1 MLVFPHINPELI
13 RIGPIAIRWYGIMY
27 LLGFLAAY
35 LIIRNQRR
43 AHEIGLEGPLVQ
55 DLVFYLAVGLIVGAR
70 LGYLLFY
77 QFHAYAYYLH
87 HPLEILA
94 VWHGGMS
101 FHGGLIGTTLA
112 GWWFCRRK
120 GLCFWAVADTV
131 IITAPIGLGLGR
143 LGNFINGELFGRPT
157 HVPWGMVFPAGGP
170 LPRHPSQ
177 LYEALL
183 EGPVLLLLLWGLRK
197 RPFKDGM
204 MVVFFLFF
212 YGVFRF
218 FVEFFREPDPQL
230 GLVLGILSM
239 GQVLCIAMV
248 TAALIL
254 AGLLHR
260 SSLKRHCT
268 RIPK

>member
-1 MLVFPHINPELI
+1 M
-13 RIGPIAIRWYGIMY
+13 
-27 LLGFLAAY
+27 
-35 LIIRNQRR
+35 
-43 AHEIGLEGPLVQ
+43 
-55 DLVFYLAVGLIVGAR
+55 VFYLAVGLIVGAR

-77 QFHAYAYYLH
+77 QADAYGYYLR

-101 FHGGLIGTTLA
+101 FHGGLMGTVIA

-120 GLCFWAVADTV
+120 HLCFWAVADSV

-183 EGPVLLLLLWGLRK
+183 EGPVLLLLLWRLRK
-197 RPFKDGM
+197 RHFRDGM

-230 GLVLGILSM
+230 GFVLGFLTM
-239 GQVLCIAMV
+239 GQILCIAMV
-248 TAALIL
+248 AAALIL
-254 AGLLHR
+254 AGLLRR
-260 SSLKRHCT
+260 SSLRDQCS
-268 RIPK
+268 PPQ